1 MTIIGMVGGEM
12 SKQWTRSVARAR
24 EVSWAENG
32 ISVGKSIGVF
42 DRIQGRRCDM
52 EESLDLETTDL
63 GRRSWEVSRRACD

>member
-32 ISVGKSIGVF
+32 IYVGKSIGVF
-42 DRIQGRRCDM
+42 DRIRGRRCDM